1 MSDEVST
8 MVAQNDVFDALLEP
22 EVQKSLE
29 ALVQQL
35 PKLTEITTLLVKAY
49 DVASEALKDG
59 ETLEG
64 VTRLVHDS
72 VAPLQEKFKDGKS
85 TVAEAKLRAE
95 QDSSHISVFT
105 LLKLLKD
112 PLVQKNL
119 RFVFA
124 LLNVMGE
131 KKSAK

>member
-1 MSDEVST
+1 MSDAVST
-8 MVAQNDVFDALLEP
+8 LAAQNDVFDALLEP

-29 ALVQQL
+29 TLVQQL

-49 DVASEALKDG
+49 DVASEALTDG

-64 VTRLVHDS
+64 LTRLVRDA
-72 VAPLQEKFKDGKS
+72 VQPVTEKINNGKS
-85 TVAEAKLRAE
+85 VFEEAKLRAE
-95 QDSSHISVFT
+95 KDNSHISVFT

-124 LLNVMGE
+124 LLSVLGE
-131 KKSAK
+131 KNAAK